1 MMKKLDN
8 TNKRPYEI
16 VLTKDFRQLKNKV
29 KEVVKPSSILIVTD
43 DHVEVL
49 YLEEVKEIL
58 EELAPVFVHTIKAG
72 ESSKTL
78 STVMSIYDTLIT
90 YQLDRSS
97 MIVALGGGVVG
108 DIAGFV
114 ASSYMRGVPFIQ
126 IPTTVVAQN
135 DSSIGGKVGVDY
147 HEHKNMVG
155 AFYQP
160 QLVYININTLK
171 SLEEREFIGGL
182 AEVIKH
188 ALIKDYTF
196 YDYLKDN
203 KDKILKR
210 EVETLLEMTYKSCQI
225 KASVVE
231 EDAKEIG
238 IRKILNFG
246 HTIGHA
252 IETLSQFS
260 ILHGEC
266 VGYGICMAAHIS
278 FKREFVTEQVLND
291 IVKVCKQ
298 YGLLKP
304 LMHYDIEMILGQ
316 MKYDKK
322 KLHGKISFILLEQIG
337 KANIAEDV
345 TDEEILQAVLFTE
358 KTCL

>member
-1 MMKKLDN
+1 MMKILDK
-8 TNKRPYEI
+8 TSKRPYEI
-16 VLTKDFRQLKNKV
+16 VLTQDFAQLKVKV

-43 DHVEVL
+43 DHVEGL
-49 YLEEVKEIL
+49 YLEEVKVIL
-58 EELAPVFVHTIKAG
+58 EELAPVFVHTIQAG
-72 ESSKTL
+72 EASKTL
-78 STVMSIYDTLIT
+78 NTVMGIYDTLISQ
-90 YQLDRSS
+90 QLDRSS

-114 ASSYMRGVPFIQ
+114 ASSYMRGIPFIQ

-147 HEHKNMVG
+147 HAHKNMVG

-196 YDYLKDN
+196 YDYLKAH

-210 EVETLLEMTYKSCQI
+210 EMETLLEMTYRSCQI
-225 KASVVE
+225 KSLVVE
-231 EDAKEIG
+231 EDAKEMG

-266 VGYGICMAAHIS
+266 VGYGMCMAAHIS
-278 FKREFVTEQVLND
+278 LKRGFITEQTFGE
-291 IVKVCKQ
+291 IVEVCKQ
-298 YGLLKP
+298 YGLLKT
-304 LMHYDIEMILGQ
+304 LMHYDIDVILGQ

-337 KANIAEDV
+337 KAYIAEDI